1 MNLLKQCFGFYVF
14 ANIHVAL
21 ASYCLIRIT
30 FLEFDFENQSLA
42 LFVFFATI
50 LSYNMIRLVQLDRIN
65 SMTAIWIKANKKGLV
80 LLNIMALFGLV
91 YFAFDLNLSGF
102 IALLP
107 FVVAT
112 LFYVLP
118 IKNKSSGL
126 RQIPGLKLF
135 LIAISW
141 AGITLYFPIQ
151 EAGLSAVSNQWLF
164 FVQRF
169 LFVLAITIPFDIRD
183 SQFDLRELAT
193 LPQVLGVNKAKIV
206 AIIAVLAFLGVD
218 LFLLDISSSMFKVHL
233 LIVLIS
239 MVLIGFSSPIRN
251 RFYTTFW
258 VEAIPIVWYILMLL
272 FTDQGVF

>member
-42 LFVFFATI
+42 FFVFFATI

-65 SMTAIWIKANKKGLV
+65 SMMAIWIRAHKKSLV

-107 FVVAT
+107 FVIAT

-126 RQIPGLKLF
+126 RQIPGFKLF

-151 EAGLSAVSNQWLF
+151 EADFAVSNQWLF

-169 LFVLAITIPFDIRD
+169 LFLLAITIPFDIRD
-183 SQFDLRELAT
+183 SQFDLRDLAT

-206 AIIAVLAFLGVD
+206 AIMAILAFLGVD
-218 LFLLDISSSMFKVHL
+218 LFLLDISASIFKVHL
-233 LIVLIS
+233 LVALIS

-258 VEAIPIVWYILMLL
+258 VEAIPIVWYILLLL
-272 FTDQGVF
+272 FTEQGVF

>member
-1 MNLLKQCFGFYVF
+1 MNLLKQGFGFYVF

-65 SMTAIWIKANKKGLV
+65 SMTAIWIRAHKKGLV

-118 IKNKSSGL
+118 MKNKSSGL
-126 RQIPGLKLF
+126 RQVPGLKLF

-151 EAGLSAVSNQWLF
+151 EAGLAVSNQWLF

-206 AIIAVLAFLGVD
+206 AIIAVLAFLGID
-218 LFLLDISSSMFKVHL
+218 LFLLDISSSMFKIHL

-239 MVLIGFSSPIRN
+239 MVLIVFSSPIRN

>member
-42 LFVFFATI
+42 FFVFFATI

-65 SMTAIWIKANKKGLV
+65 SMMAIWIRAHKKSLV

-135 LIAISW
+135 LIALSW

-151 EAGLSAVSNQWLF
+151 ESGLTVSNQWLF
-164 FVQRF
+164 FAQRF
-169 LFVLAITIPFDIRD
+169 LFILAITIPFDIRD

-193 LPQVLGVNKAKIV
+193 LPQVLGVNKAKMV
-206 AIIAVLAFLGVD
+206 AIMAVVAFLGVD
-218 LFLLDISSSMFKVHL
+218 LFLLDTSANIFKVHFLVAL
-233 LIVLIS
+233 LS
-239 MVLIGFSSPIRN
+239 MVLIGFSSPLRN

-258 VEAIPIVWYILMLL
+258 VEAIPIVWYILVLI
-272 FTDQGVF
+272 FTD

>member
-1 MNLLKQCFGFYVF
+1 MNLLKQGFGFYVF

-65 SMTAIWIKANKKGLV
+65 SMTAIWIRAHKKGLV

-126 RQIPGLKLF
+126 RQIPGFKLF

-151 EAGLSAVSNQWLF
+151 EADFAVSNQWLF

-206 AIIAVLAFLGVD
+206 AIIAVLAFLGID
-218 LFLLDISSSMFKVHL
+218 LFLLDISSSMFKIHL

-258 VEAIPIVWYILMLL
+258 VEAIPIVWYVLMLL
-272 FTDQGVF
+272 FTNQGVF

>member
-42 LFVFFATI
+42 FFVFFATI

-65 SMTAIWIKANKKGLV
+65 SMTAIWIRAHKKSLV
-80 LLNIMALFGLV
+80 FLNVLALFGLV

-102 IALLP
+102 KALLP

-135 LIAISW
+135 LIALSW

-151 EAGLSAVSNQWLF
+151 EAGLAVSNQWLF
-164 FVQRF
+164 FAQRF
-169 LFVLAITIPFDIRD
+169 LFILAITIPFDIRD

-206 AIIAVLAFLGVD
+206 AIMAVVAFLVVD
-218 LFLLDISSSMFKVHL
+218 LFLLDISESIFKVHL
-233 LIVLIS
+233 LVALIS
-239 MVLIGFSSPIRN
+239 MVLIGFSSPLRN

-258 VEAIPIVWYILMLL
+258 VEAIPIVWYILVLI

>member
-42 LFVFFATI
+42 FFVFFATI

-65 SMTAIWIKANKKGLV
+65 SMMAIWIRAHKKSLV

-107 FVVAT
+107 FVIAT

-126 RQIPGLKLF
+126 RQIPGFKLF

-151 EAGLSAVSNQWLF
+151 EADFAVSNQWLF

-169 LFVLAITIPFDIRD
+169 LFLLAITIPFDIRD
-183 SQFDLRELAT
+183 SQFDLRDLAT

-206 AIIAVLAFLGVD
+206 AIMAILAFLGVD
-218 LFLLDISSSMFKVHL
+218 LFLLDISASIFKVHL
-233 LIVLIS
+233 LVALIS

-258 VEAIPIVWYILMLL
+258 VEAIPIVWYILLLL